1 MADTATTSWCHQ
13 LSQRW
18 HASKAQRITLA
29 QVWEQFKARN
39 RRISFHQEGILFV
52 LLGVP
57 HHFSHQL
64 SAVRFYI
71 CAAMVTES
79 LKGSKSPSKQRR
91 ISEVISL
98 RDEQ

>member
-1 MADTATTSWCHQ
+1 M
-13 LSQRW
+13 
-18 HASKAQRITLA
+18 
-29 QVWEQFKARN
+29 
-39 RRISFHQEGILFV
+39 